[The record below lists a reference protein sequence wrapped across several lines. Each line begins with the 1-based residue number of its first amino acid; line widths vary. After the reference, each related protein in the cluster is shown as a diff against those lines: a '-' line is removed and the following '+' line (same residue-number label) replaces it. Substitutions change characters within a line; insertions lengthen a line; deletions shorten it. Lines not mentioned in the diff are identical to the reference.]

1 MIKRG
6 NQEKPEITT
15 LEVLTGDTKQLQG
28 YVRDYLIDFHNAKWS
43 CKATIDQLN
52 KYNLS
57 LQAKIRIKDQIYAI
71 TELERNY
78 QEDEYKVKAWLL

>member
-1 MIKRG
+1 MLFRSDQI
-6 NQEKPEITT
+6 
-15 LEVLTGDTKQLQG
+15 VLTGDTKQLQG

-43 CKATIDQLN
+43 CEATIDQLN

-78 QEDEYKVKAWLL
+78 HEDEYKVKAWLL